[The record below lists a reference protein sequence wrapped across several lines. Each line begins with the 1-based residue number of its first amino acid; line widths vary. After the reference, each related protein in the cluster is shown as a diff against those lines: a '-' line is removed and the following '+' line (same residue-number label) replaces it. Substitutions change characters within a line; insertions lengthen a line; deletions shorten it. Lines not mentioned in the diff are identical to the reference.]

1 MRTKFALI
9 SVILSALL
17 VSQLVGAVPRKI
29 DCSRVRCAAVK
40 CAGGFISVMRPGECC
55 PTCKPRLRPKPK
67 PDCSAVLCFD
77 WLFEGDVMG
86 KADWLGRSACPYI
99 GAWLVTTVDSFSTTL
114 ISIELRLP
122 PLACNLKATATAH
135 LLHDEDRFFSSAHV
149 KFGSRFRPYQGALKK
164 QGMKEWGLLKWGCS
178 FGSSQC
184 TLQDSQIAYDLS
196 RPSHQEGSVRRNTP
210 GYQRRRIDSDMRA
223 E

>member
-1 MRTKFALI
+1 MTF
-9 SVILSALL
+9 
-17 VSQLVGAVPRKI
+17 
-29 DCSRVRCAAVK
+29 
-40 CAGGFISVMRPGECC
+40 
-55 PTCKPRLRPKPK
+55 
-67 PDCSAVLCFD
+67 
-77 WLFEGDVMG
+77 
-86 KADWLGRSACPYI
+86 
-99 GAWLVTTVDSFSTTL
+99 
-114 ISIELRLP
+114 
-122 PLACNLKATATAH
+122 TAH
-135 LLHDEDRFFSSAHV
+135 GNIDAEVDQFIMIVLHDEDRFFSSAHV

-164 QGMKEWGLLKWGCS
+164 QGMKEWGLLKWGWYQHVKGNPVGS